1 MGRRDDSSRMSA
13 DCIFCSI
20 VDGDI
25 PARTVHETDDVLAF
39 LDANPLAPGH
49 TLVIPK
55 AHAQNVGDLDDDLA
69 SDLFAAVTELT
80 PRVQAAV
87 DAEGANVG
95 INDGEAAGQEVPHVH
110 VHVIPRFEGDGG
122 APLHAVG
129 GKRPDLSEEELD
141 AIADDVAAA
150 IDE

>member
-1 MGRRDDSSRMSA
+1 MSDD
-13 DCIFCSI
+13 CVFCSI

-39 LDANPLAPGH
+39 LDANPLARGH

-55 AHAQNVGDLDDDLA
+55 AHARHVGDLEDDLA
-69 SDLFAAVTELT
+69 SALFAAVAELT
-80 PRVQAAV
+80 PRVQSAV
-87 DAEGANVG
+87 DADGANVG

-110 VHVIPRFEGDGG
+110 VHVIPRFDGDGG

-129 GKRPDLSEEELD
+129 GERPDLSDDELD
-141 AIADDVAAA
+141 AVADAIA
-150 IDE
+150 E

>member
-1 MGRRDDSSRMSA
+1 MSRGADPSGMSD

-20 VDGDI
+20 VAGDI

-39 LDANPLAPGH
+39 LDANPLARGH

-55 AHAQNVGDLDDDLA
+55 AHAEHVDDLDDDLA
-69 SDLFAAVTELT
+69 SELFAAVTDLT
-80 PRVQAAV
+80 PRVQSAV
-87 DAEGANVG
+87 DADGANVG

-110 VHVIPRFEGDGG
+110 VHIIPRFDGDGG

-129 GKRPDLSEEELD
+129 GERPDLSDDELD
-141 AIADDVAAA
+141 AVAEAIAG
-150 IDE
+150 

>member
-1 MGRRDDSSRMSA
+1 MSDD
-13 DCIFCSI
+13 CVFCSI
-20 VDGDI
+20 VAGDI

-39 LDANPLAPGH
+39 LDATPLAPGH

-55 AHAQNVGDLDDDLA
+55 AHARHVGDLDDDLA

-80 PRVQAAV
+80 PRVQDAV
-87 DAEGANVG
+87 DADAANVG

-129 GKRPDLSEEELD
+129 GERPDLSDAELD
-141 AIADDVAAA
+141 AIAADIAG
-150 IDE
+150 

>member
-1 MGRRDDSSRMSA
+1 MSA

-25 PARTVHETDDVLAF
+25 PARTVYETGDVLAF
-39 LDANPLAPGH
+39 LDANPLARGH

-55 AHAQNVGDLDDDLA
+55 SHAQHVGDLDGDLA
-69 SDLFAAVTELT
+69 SELFAAVTELT

-87 DAEGANVG
+87 DADGANVG

-110 VHVIPRFEGDGG
+110 AHIIPRFEGDGG

-129 GKRPDLSEEELD
+129 GERPDLSDDELD
-141 AIADDVAAA
+141 EVGETVAAA
-150 IDE
+150 IDG

>member
-1 MGRRDDSSRMSA
+1 MSA

-39 LDANPLAPGH
+39 LDASPLARGH

-55 AHAQNVGDLDDDLA
+55 SHAQHVGDLDDGLA
-69 SDLFAAVTELT
+69 NDLFAAVTELT

-87 DAEGANVG
+87 DADGANVG

-110 VHVIPRFEGDGG
+110 IHIIPRFEGDGG

-129 GKRPDLSEEELD
+129 GDRPDLSDDELD
-141 AIADDVAAA
+141 AIAADVSAAL
-150 IDE
+150 DG

>member
-1 MGRRDDSSRMSA
+1 MSD

-20 VDGDI
+20 VDGEI

-55 AHAQNVGDLDDDLA
+55 THAERVGDLDPALA
-69 SDLFAAVTELT
+69 SAVFDAVAAIT
-80 PRVQAAV
+80 PQVESAV
-87 DAEGANVG
+87 DADGANVG

-110 VHVIPRFEGDGG
+110 VHVVPRFDGDGG
-122 APLHAVG
+122 APIHAVAG
-129 GKRPDLSEEELD
+129 DRPDLSDGELD
-141 AIADDVAAA
+141 AIAADVTDA
-150 IDE
+150 IDG

>member
-1 MGRRDDSSRMSA
+1 MGRGDDPPRMSA

-39 LDANPLAPGH
+39 LDASPLARGH

-55 AHAQNVGDLDDDLA
+55 SHAQHVGDLDDGLA
-69 SDLFAAVTELT
+69 NDLFAAVTELT

-87 DAEGANVG
+87 DADGANVG

-110 VHVIPRFEGDGG
+110 IHIIPRFEGDGG

-129 GKRPDLSEEELD
+129 GDRPDLSDDELD
-141 AIADDVAAA
+141 AIAADVSAAL
-150 IDE
+150 DG